1 MFLSASSRIPF
12 SMQNI
17 SIKNSISI
25 LLKIIFCLVCDW
37 KLFFWFCLTLVFQ
50 DTLFPHHMD
59 MQDGHRAKA
68 AWLLLF
74 TVYLQQG
81 NFVLLCQHKEIFIWS
96 QEQCMEEPSPTS
108 WFTLVCNLRIFSVHW
123 RSVNELVPLVLRL
136 PKYKN
141 QLEKSIKCNSF
152 LIIFNQN

>member
-37 KLFFWFCLTLVFQ
+37 KLFFWFCLTLAFQ
-50 DTLFPHHMD
+50 DTLFPHHLD

-81 NFVLLCQHKEIFIWS
+81 NFVLLCQYKEIFIWS

-108 WFTLVCNLRIFSVHW
+108 WLTLVCNWEYFQCIEDLWMSLFLWSSDYSNIRTSW
-123 RSVNELVPLVLRL
+123 
-136 PKYKN
+136 KN
-141 QLEKSIKCNSF
+141 QSSVTLS
-152 LIIFNQN
+152 

>member
-17 SIKNSISI
+17 SIKKSISI
-25 LLKIIFCLVCDW
+25 LLKIIFCLVRDW
-37 KLFFWFCLTLVFQ
+37 KLSFWYFSTLVFL
-50 DTLFPHHMD
+50 DTLFPHHVD
-59 MQDGHRAKA
+59 MQDGHRAKV

-81 NFVLLCQHKEIFIWS
+81 IFVLLYQYKDFFIGS

-108 WFTLVCNLRIFSVHW
+108 WFNLVCNSRIFSMHW
-123 RSVNELVPLVLRL
+123 RSANELCSSGP
-136 PKYKN
+136 
-141 QLEKSIKCNSF
+141 QTTQI
-152 LIIFNQN
+152 